1 MGDFMKKI
9 VYIAMLLALFTHIS
23 ANTDQLKKSYPKA
36 ITFIQEELQKSGLN
50 PEQVLIA
57 SSKQGWAMGAK
68 VTHNGIR
75 DVVHTDE
82 HCLFAPE
89 TGSYSLKDL
98 ESTLEKENTER
109 IASYQ
114 FIINHEANHA
124 LYKHSL
130 KRAFAELADC
140 GISIVTI
147 AGIIHTGIHTA
158 TTHLS
163 TFSRTTLHLAA
174 LVLEYIALCK
184 TDYMHKGGLLTNA
197 YARML
202 EQEADDKIRN
212 NDAILKGGITYFKQ
226 YKKSN
231 THTTMSMQIKQFI
244 QDIYE
249 THPTIESRIAALESR
264 IATLKA

>member
-1 MGDFMKKI
+1 MEDIMKKI
-9 VYIAMLLALFTHIS
+9 IYMAMLLAVFTHIS

-50 PEQVLIA
+50 PEQVFIA

-75 DVVHTDE
+75 DVVHTYE
-82 HCLFAPE
+82 HCLFVPE
-89 TGSYSLKDL
+89 TGLYSLKDL
-98 ESTLEKENTER
+98 ESTLEKENSER
-109 IASYQ
+109 TASYQ

-124 LYKHSL
+124 VYKHSL

-140 GISIVTI
+140 GINIVT

-174 LVLEYIALCK
+174 LILECIALR
-184 TDYMHKGGLLTNA
+184 TTYYMQNGGLLTKI
-197 YARML
+197 YSRML
-202 EQEADDKIRN
+202 EQEADDKVRN
-212 NDAILKGGITYFKQ
+212 NDTILKGGITYFKQ
-226 YKKSN
+226 YKNSN
-231 THTTMSMQIKQFI
+231 THTTVSMQIKQFI

-249 THPTIESRIAALESR
+249 THPTFESRIAALEKR